1 MIDHLDDYS
10 FLNWMNL
17 QTLSL
22 QENSLGHENS
32 ISKRAFRPLK
42 KLKVRKKWYNFILDH
57 II

>member
-42 KLKVRKKWYNFILDH
+42 KLKVRKIMSP
-57 II
+57 